1 MSRDTEMVALYWT
14 VSGPVKVHFGRE
26 WSLFDWADRCAEAAK
41 VGFSGIGLWHADI
54 EHQLETR
61 TLDEMRRIFDD
72 SGLRHIELE
81 FIADFFMDEG
91 TDARRESDRLR
102 RLLFDAA
109 AAMDAHH
116 IKVGNIPGN
125 PCELG
130 KLTEAYA
137 ELCADAAKQTDA
149 KILYEFM
156 PFDVNVDS
164 LDKALQVVE
173 GAGAANGGVVID
185 TWHMAKLGIAPDEL
199 WRIPVH
205 YLGWIELSDG
215 RNEWMEDRLDEVIN
229 HRHLP
234 GEGEFDIQGYVDA
247 CRDHGYPGP
256 WGVEVLSE
264 ELRNNPI
271 EVIFKR
277 AYDSTAAFVGGGV
290 KGGV

>member
-1 MSRDTEMVALYWT
+1 MSQDTEMVALYWT

-72 SGLRHIELE
+72 SGLKHIELE
-81 FIADFFMDEG
+81 FIMDFFMDEG
-91 TDARRESDRLR
+91 TDARRESNRLR

-137 ELCADAAKQTDA
+137 ELCADAAKHTGA

-173 GAGAANGGVVID
+173 GAGADNGGVVID

-199 WRIPVH
+199 RRIPVH

-215 RNEWMEDRLDEVIN
+215 RHEWMEDRLDEVIN
-229 HRHLP
+229 HRNLP

-264 ELRNNPI
+264 ELRNNTI
-271 EVIFKR
+271 DVIFRR